1 MYNEQIS
8 LLNPTLNVNDQ
19 NVNLPLTQLQENV
32 DYVLSFT
39 NGNRHLLPLL
49 FGNLWDYKKD
59 GKKFLSNGG
68 KFDTYK
74 KCQVWAA
81 LNNFNVVNDSR
92 IVFDSV
98 GERMV
103 YIETDGIDNDVNPA
117 WIERE
122 IYIPESLRGQQLLFA
137 LKASGSTSVASW
149 TQTNAQTEKIGVEV
163 IGATEIIQKFFDVGS
178 VSNFYYYNA
187 GRNAPEMTTVY
198 IPFNVDLTTTTVKI
212 KVFRTSNVGF
222 LHIDKVFIGG
232 LTLPYDTYKIQN
244 IDINEF
250 YDFDKGQS
258 KINATTIDG
267 HTVADVPTIFGGTF
281 SISGANKS
289 DIVTYE
295 GLIHFF
301 REVLDMNS
309 VIDYPVA
316 DITSTSAMNYLNLS
330 QGFEPLVPGQRIYQI
345 SHGKIRD
352 GVVSKPMVNVV
363 APNVPIG
370 EITGSSNVF
379 FVHSIFDINQNYFK
393 VILSDSPTIT
403 GYQLSWTI
411 GNTFSPLD
419 AVGYM
424 PVTQSINPETSGYNI
439 VFNYEQIYGG

>member
-1 MYNEQIS
+1 MYNENIS
-8 LLNPTLNVNDQ
+8 LLNPTLSVNDQ
-19 NVNLPLTQLQENV
+19 NINLPLAELKENV
-32 DYVLSFT
+32 DYVLSFN

-59 GKKFLSNGG
+59 GKRFLSNGG

-81 LNNFNVVNDSR
+81 LLDFKVVNDSR
-92 IVFDSV
+92 IAFDSV

-103 YIETDGIDNDVNPA
+103 YLETQGVADSANPA
-117 WIERE
+117 WLERE

-137 LKASGSTSVASW
+137 LKASGSSSLSGWSPA
-149 TQTNAQTEKIGVEV
+149 NAQTETIGIEV
-163 IGATEIIQKFFDVGS
+163 IGATELIQKFYDVGAS
-178 VSNFYYYNA
+178 PNFYYYNA

-198 IPFNVDLTTTTVKI
+198 VPFNVDLNTATVKVKI
-212 KVFRTSNVGF
+212 FRTSGVGF

-232 LTLPYDTYKIQN
+232 LTLPYEGFKIQN

-250 YDFDKGQS
+250 YDFSKGES
-258 KINATTIDG
+258 KINATTLCG
-267 HTVADVPTIFGGTF
+267 HTISDLPTIYGGSF
-281 SISGANKS
+281 VISGANKS

-295 GLIHFF
+295 GLTHFL

-309 VIDYPVA
+309 VVEYPVA
-316 DITSTSAMNYLNLS
+316 DITGTNAFNYLGLS
-330 QGFEPLVPGQRIYQI
+330 QGYIPLVPGERVYQI
-345 SHGKIRD
+345 DHGTIRA
-352 GVVSKPMVNVV
+352 GVTSKPMVNVV
-363 APNVPIG
+363 APNIPLG

-379 FVHSIFDINQNYFK
+379 FIHSIFDIKQESFK
-393 VILSDSPTIT
+393 VVLSDSPTIT

-424 PVTQSINPETSGYNI
+424 PVTKSINPETSGYNI
-439 VFNYEQIYGG
+439 VFDYEQTFGG